1 MITMIEEWQ
10 LFVTPISVLGAHPS
24 TRQFFSYL
32 TTLQVLILGA
42 LYHQKKV
49 KPILS
54 YIGLASLCMLSIYD
68 MEVYNRMH
76 NFFAFLFFFCQPI
89 IFYMEYRRSKDPYDL
104 VKTATLLFLM
114 LLTWIDVMPLP
125 IFEYLSYILLILFL

>member
-1 MITMIEEWQ
+1 MITMIEQWQ
-10 LFVTPISVLGAHPS
+10 LFVTPISVLGTHPS

-32 TTLQVLILGA
+32 TTFQVLIIGA
-42 LYHQKKV
+42 FYHQKKV

-68 MEVYNRMH
+68 MDVYSRMH
-76 NFFAFLFFFCQPI
+76 NFFAFSFFFCQPI
-89 IFYMEYRRSKDPYDL
+89 IFYMEYKRSKDLYDL
-104 VKTATLLFLM
+104 AKTATLLFLM
-114 LLTWIDVMPLP
+114 LLTWMGAIPLP